1 MGREPM
7 ADRTRASIEIGAPAD
22 AVMAVIADL
31 RAYPEWTGEVKRAEI
46 LETDPDSGRASR
58 AVLTIDGGALRDRQ
72 ELSYTFEGDGAVRWS
87 LIKGDMLRSLEGA
100 YTLTP
105 GADGASTTVEYTLAV
120 DTKIPLLGMMKSKM
134 EKVVIDRALAGLK
147 KRVESLR

>member
-1 MGREPM
+1 M

-31 RAYPEWTGEVKRAEI
+31 GAYPEWTGEVKRAEVV
-46 LETDPDSGRASR
+46 ETDPDSGRARR

-72 ELSYTFEGDGAVRWS
+72 ELAYTFDGDSAVRWT
-87 LIKGDMLRSLEGA
+87 LIKGDMLRALEGA
-100 YTLTP
+100 YTLRP
-105 GADGASTTVEYTLAV
+105 SADGARTTVEYTLAV
-120 DTKIPLLGMMKSKM
+120 DTKIPLLGLMKSKM
-134 EKVVIDRALAGLK
+134 EKVIIDRALAGLK

>member
-1 MGREPM
+1 M

-31 RAYPEWTGEVKRAEI
+31 GAYPEWTGEVKQAEV
-46 LETDPDSGRASR
+46 LETDPDSGLASR
-58 AVLTIDGGALRDRQ
+58 AVLVIDGGALRDRQ
-72 ELSYTFEGDGAVRWS
+72 ELAYTFDGNSVRWS
-87 LIKGDMLRSLEGA
+87 LVKGDMLRSLEGA

-134 EKVVIDRALAGLK
+134 EKVIIDRALAGLK

>member
-46 LETDPDSGRASR
+46 LETDPETGRASR

-72 ELSYTFEGDGAVRWS
+72 ELAYTFEGDGAVRWS
-87 LIKGDMLRSLEGA
+87 LVKGDMLRSLEGA

-105 GADGASTTVEYTLAV
+105 GADGSTTTVEYTLAV
-120 DTKIPLLGMMKSKM
+120 DTKIPLLGLMKSKM
-134 EKVVIDRALAGLK
+134 EKVIIDRALAGLK

>member
-1 MGREPM
+1 M

-31 RAYPEWTGEVKRAEI
+31 QTYPEWTGEVKKAEV
-46 LETDPDSGRASR
+46 LETDPETGRASR

-72 ELSYTFEGDGAVRWS
+72 ELAYTFEGDHAVRWS
-87 LIKGDMLRSLEGA
+87 LVKGDMLRSLEGA

-105 GADGASTTVEYTLAV
+105 SADGGATTVEYTLAV

-134 EKVVIDRALAGLK
+134 EKVIIDRALAGLK

>member
-1 MGREPM
+1 M

-31 RAYPEWTGEVKRAEI
+31 GAYPEWTGEVKRAEV
-46 LETDPDSGRASR
+46 LETDQESGRASR

-72 ELSYTFEGDGAVRWS
+72 ELAYTFDGDSAVRWT
-87 LIKGDMLRSLEGA
+87 LVKGDMLRALEGA
-100 YTLTP
+100 YTLRP
-105 GADGASTTVEYTLAV
+105 SADGARTTVEYTLAV
-120 DTKIPLLGMMKSKM
+120 DTKIPLLGLMKSKM
-134 EKVVIDRALAGLK
+134 EKVIIDRALAGLK

>member
-1 MGREPM
+1 M

-31 RAYPEWTGEVKRAEI
+31 RTYPEWTGEVKRAEV
-46 LETDPDSGRASR
+46 LESDPQTGRASR

-72 ELSYTFEGDGAVRWS
+72 ELAYTFEGDRAMRWS
-87 LIKGDMLRSLEGA
+87 LVKGDMLRSLEGA

-105 GADGASTTVEYTLAV
+105 SPDGAATTVEYTLAV

-134 EKVVIDRALAGLK
+134 EKVIIDRALAGLK

>member
-1 MGREPM
+1 M

-31 RAYPEWTGEVKRAEI
+31 RAYPEWTGEVKQAEI
-46 LETDPDSGRASR
+46 LETDPASGRARR
-58 AVLTIDGGALRDRQ
+58 ALLTIDGGALRDRQ
-72 ELSYTFEGDGAVRWS
+72 ELAYTFDGDRAVRWS
-87 LIKGDMLRSLEGA
+87 LVKGDMLRSLEGA

-105 GADGASTTVEYTLAV
+105 TADAKATTVEYTLAV
-120 DTKIPLLGMMKSKM
+120 DTKIPLLGLMKSKM
-134 EKVVIDRALAGLK
+134 EKVIIDRALAGLK

>member
-1 MGREPM
+1 M

-31 RAYPEWTGEVKRAEI
+31 AAYPEWTGEVKQVEV
-46 LETDPDSGRASR
+46 LDTDPGTGRARR
-58 AVLTIDGGALRDRQ
+58 ALLVIDGGALRDRQ
-72 ELSYTFEGDGAVRWS
+72 ELAYSFDGDHSVRWS
-87 LIKGDMLRSLEGA
+87 LVKGDMLRSLEGA
-100 YTLTP
+100 YTLTAS
-105 GADGASTTVEYTLAV
+105 ADGASTTVEYTLAV

-134 EKVVIDRALAGLK
+134 EKVIIDRALAGLK

>member
-1 MGREPM
+1 MGRGPM

-31 RAYPEWTGEVKRAEI
+31 QTYPEWTGEVKKAEV
-46 LETDPDSGRASR
+46 LQTDPQTGRASR

-72 ELSYTFEGDGAVRWS
+72 ELAYTFEGDSAVRWS
-87 LIKGDMLRSLEGA
+87 LVKGDMLRSLEGA

-105 GADGASTTVEYTLAV
+105 SADGGATTVEYTLAV

-134 EKVVIDRALAGLK
+134 EKVIIDRALAGLK

>member
-1 MGREPM
+1 M

-31 RAYPEWTGEVKRAEI
+31 GAYPEWTGEVKKAEV
-46 LETDPDSGRASR
+46 LETDPDSGRARR

-72 ELSYTFEGDGAVRWS
+72 ELAYTYDGDSAVRWT
-87 LIKGDMLRSLEGA
+87 LVKGDMLRSLEGA
-100 YTLTP
+100 YTLRQS
-105 GADGASTTVEYTLAV
+105 ADGARTTVEYTLAV
-120 DTKIPLLGMMKSKM
+120 DTKIPLLGLMKSKM
-134 EKVVIDRALAGLK
+134 EKVIIDRALAGLK

>member
-1 MGREPM
+1 M

-31 RAYPEWTGEVKRAEI
+31 STYPEWTGEVKRAEV
-46 LETDPDSGRASR
+46 LDTDPSTGRASR

-72 ELSYTFEGDGAVRWS
+72 ELAYTFEGDSAVRWS
-87 LIKGDMLRSLEGA
+87 LVKGDMLRSLEGA
-100 YTLTP
+100 YTLTSS
-105 GADGASTTVEYTLAV
+105 ADGKATTVEYTLAV

-134 EKVVIDRALAGLK
+134 EKVIIDRALAGLK

>member
-1 MGREPM
+1 M

-31 RAYPEWTGEVKRAEI
+31 RAYPEWTGEVKQAEI
-46 LETDPDSGRASR
+46 LETDPDTGRASR

-72 ELSYTFEGDGAVRWS
+72 ELAYTFEGDGAVRWS

-100 YTLTP
+100 YKLTP
-105 GADGASTTVEYTLAV
+105 GPDASTTTVEYSLAV

>member
-1 MGREPM
+1 M

-31 RAYPEWTGEVKRAEI
+31 QTYPEWTGEVKKAEV
-46 LETDPDSGRASR
+46 LQTDPETGRASR

-72 ELSYTFEGDGAVRWS
+72 ELAYTFEGDHAVRWS
-87 LIKGDMLRSLEGA
+87 LVKGDMLRSLEGA

-105 GADGASTTVEYTLAV
+105 SADGGATTVEYTLAV

-134 EKVVIDRALAGLK
+134 EKVIIDRALAGLK

>member
-1 MGREPM
+1 M

-31 RAYPEWTGEVKRAEI
+31 PAYPHWTGEVKQAEV
-46 LETDPDSGRASR
+46 LETDPVSGRAKR
-58 AVLTIDGGALRDRQ
+58 VLLVIDGGALRDRQ
-72 ELSYTFEGDGAVRWS
+72 ELAYAFDDDHTVRWS
-87 LIKGDMLRSLEGA
+87 LVKGDMLRSLEGA

-105 GADGASTTVEYTLAV
+105 SADGAATTVEYTLAV
-120 DTKIPLLGMMKSKM
+120 DTKIPLLGLMKSKM
-134 EKVVIDRALAGLK
+134 EKVIIDRALAGLK

>member
-1 MGREPM
+1 M

-31 RAYPEWTGEVKRAEI
+31 GAYPEWTGEVKRAEV
-46 LETDPDSGRASR
+46 LETDENGRARR

-72 ELSYTFEGDGAVRWS
+72 ELAYTFDGDRAVRWT
-87 LIKGDMLRSLEGA
+87 LVKGDMLRALEGA
-100 YTLTP
+100 YTLSES
-105 GADGASTTVEYTLAV
+105 ADGARTTVEYTLAV
-120 DTKIPLLGMMKSKM
+120 DTKIPLLGLMKSKM
-134 EKVVIDRALAGLK
+134 EKVIIDRALAGLK

>member
-1 MGREPM
+1 MGRGPM

-31 RAYPEWTGEVKRAEI
+31 GTYPEWTGEVKRAEV
-46 LETDPDSGRASR
+46 LETDPATGRASR

-72 ELSYTFEGDGAVRWS
+72 ELAYTFEGDSAVRWS
-87 LIKGDMLRSLEGA
+87 LVKGDMLRSLEGA

-105 GADGASTTVEYTLAV
+105 SADGASTTVEYTLAV

-134 EKVVIDRALAGLK
+134 EKVIIDRALAGLK

>member
-1 MGREPM
+1 M

-31 RAYPEWTGEVKRAEI
+31 HAYPEWTGEVKRAEV
-46 LETDPDSGRASR
+46 LETDPASGRASR

-72 ELSYTFEGDGAVRWS
+72 ELAYRFEGDSAVRWS
-87 LIKGDMLRSLEGA
+87 LVKGDMLRSLEGA

-105 GADGASTTVEYTLAV
+105 AGDGSATTVEYILAV

-134 EKVVIDRALAGLK
+134 EKVIIDRALAGLK

>member
-1 MGREPM
+1 M

-31 RAYPEWTGEVKRAEI
+31 PAYPDWTGEVKQAEV
-46 LETDPDSGRASR
+46 LETDPATGRAKR
-58 AVLTIDGGALRDRQ
+58 VLLVIDGGALRDRQ
-72 ELSYTFEGDGAVRWS
+72 ELVYTFDGHRSVRWS
-87 LIKGDMLRSLEGA
+87 LVKGDMLRSLEGA

-105 GADGASTTVEYTLAV
+105 SADGSATTVEYTLAV
-120 DTKIPLLGMMKSKM
+120 DTKIPLLGLMKSKM
-134 EKVVIDRALAGLK
+134 EKVIIDRALAGLK

>member
-1 MGREPM
+1 M

-31 RAYPEWTGEVKRAEI
+31 RAYPEWTGEVKKAEV
-46 LETDPDSGRASR
+46 LESDPETGRASR

-72 ELSYTFEGDGAVRWS
+72 ELAYTFEDDRAVRWS
-87 LIKGDMLRSLEGA
+87 LVKGDMLRSLEGA

-105 GADGASTTVEYTLAV
+105 GAGGASTTVEYTLAV

-134 EKVVIDRALAGLK
+134 EKVIIDRALAGLK

>member
-1 MGREPM
+1 MGRGPM

-31 RAYPEWTGEVKRAEI
+31 QTYPEWTGEVKKAEV
-46 LETDPDSGRASR
+46 LATDPDTGRASR
-58 AVLTIDGGALRDRQ
+58 ALLTIDGGALRDRQ
-72 ELSYTFEGDGAVRWS
+72 ELAYTFEGDSAVRWS
-87 LIKGDMLRSLEGA
+87 LVKGDMLRSLEGA

-105 GADGASTTVEYTLAV
+105 SADGGATTVEYTLAV

-134 EKVVIDRALAGLK
+134 EKVIIDRALAGLK

>member
-1 MGREPM
+1 M

-46 LETDPDSGRASR
+46 LETDPETGRASR

-72 ELSYTFEGDGAVRWS
+72 ELAYTFEGDGAVHWS
-87 LIKGDMLRSLEGA
+87 LVKGDMLRSLEGA

-105 GADGASTTVEYTLAV
+105 GSDGSSTTVEYTLAV

-134 EKVVIDRALAGLK
+134 EKVIIDRALAGLK

>member
-1 MGREPM
+1 M

-31 RAYPEWTGEVKRAEI
+31 QTYPAWTGEVKKAEV
-46 LETDPDSGRASR
+46 LQTDPETGRASR

-72 ELSYTFEGDGAVRWS
+72 ELAYTFEGDHAVRWS
-87 LIKGDMLRSLEGA
+87 LVKGDMLRSLEGA

-105 GADGASTTVEYTLAV
+105 SADGGATTVEYTLAV

-134 EKVVIDRALAGLK
+134 EKVIIDRALAGLK

>member
-1 MGREPM
+1 M

-31 RAYPEWTGEVKRAEI
+31 AAYPLWTGEVKQAEV
-46 LETDPDSGRASR
+46 LETDPDTGRAKR
-58 AVLTIDGGALRDRQ
+58 ALLLIDGGALRDRQ
-72 ELSYTFEGDGAVRWS
+72 ELAYAFDADRSVHWS
-87 LIKGDMLRSLEGA
+87 LVKGDMLRALEGA

-105 GADGASTTVEYTLAV
+105 SSGGAATTVEYTLAV
-120 DTKIPLLGMMKSKM
+120 DTKIPLLGLMKSKM
-134 EKVVIDRALAGLK
+134 EKVIIDRALAGLK